1 METSRHR
8 KYLALF
14 GGMLACGPGREGDTT
29 TASTSTGGGSST
41 DAATSDAPPT
51 TSTSAT
57 TSTASTTATTSTTST
72 TSTTD
77 APTTTDT
84 GDTSGGELAC
94 PPGWELPASILA
106 SLKISSPD
114 APVGAFDPAA
124 TYPDGTPAA
133 CIRWDGEALAG
144 VRLAFGPT
152 VGDGPQARLEIVVDD
167 GEREYGTNTWPPE
180 PGAYAGVSVVF
191 TQAAEGEPS
200 RTWDYAADEGIGPLS
215 ATWVPRRTGEHI
227 ILDAKLTIPAVEPG
241 VQIGFTID
249 AVVAPA
255 SPATAAFCEG
265 LDAAFKC
272 DTAGCGGWLT
282 TEVITDPST
291 CASQSL
297 GTCFAELASTD
308 DETYDSAFW
317 QEIDGAVRLRRV
329 GGEACSSLGPEH
341 PAGWSECGVGPN
353 DPPACACVCALG
365 VCPGD
370 TALALLDGC
379 GLAKPC
385 AEIEGDGG
393 PDFQAYDCSFQA
405 LAAGDPAALR
415 VHVNL
420 GDPDWHDRVYL
431 RGDGTASWLHGECDV
446 SCIGSCE
453 DRDWGVPRTC
463 TLREPAF
470 FTACAATVDPG
481 VQEGCQD
488 PGTWFTD
495 CAVVSPSSCP

>member
-1 METSRHR
+1 MMEPSLRR
-8 KYLALF
+8 AVLVLF
-14 GGMLACGPGREGDTT
+14 GGLLACGPGKEGDDTSGG
-29 TASTSTGGGSST
+29 ASTGSST
-41 DAATSDAPPT
+41 DAATTGAPTTTT
-51 TSTSAT
+51 TSTT
-57 TSTASTTATTSTTST
+57 TSTTTTTATTTST
-72 TSTTD
+72 PSTTD
-77 APTTTDT
+77 APTTST
-84 GDTSGGELAC
+84 GTSDTSGGEPGCAA
-94 PPGWELPASILA
+94 GWELPASIFT
-106 SLKISSPD
+106 SLKISPPD
-114 APVGAFDPAA
+114 ASVGEFDPEA

-152 VGDGPQARLEIVVDD
+152 VDDGPQGRLEIVVDD
-167 GEREYGTNTWPPE
+167 GEREYGTNSWPAE
-180 PGAYAGVSVVF
+180 PGAYDGISVVF
-191 TQAAEGEPS
+191 TLAAEGELP
-200 RTWDYAADEGIGPLS
+200 RTWDYAADEGIGPLW

-227 ILDAKLTIPAVEPG
+227 ILDAKLTIPAVDPG
-241 VQIGFTID
+241 AQVGFYID

-255 SPATAAFCEG
+255 SPPDAAFCEG
-265 LDAAFKC
+265 LDASFKC

-282 TEVITDPST
+282 TEAIADPTT
-291 CASQSL
+291 CVSKSL

-308 DETYDSAFW
+308 DETYDSTFW

-329 GGEACSSLGPEH
+329 GGEACHSFGPEH
-341 PAGWSECGVGPN
+341 PGGWSECGVGPN
-353 DPPACACVCALG
+353 DPPECKCACALG

-385 AEIEGDGG
+385 ADIENEGQGDSKT
-393 PDFQAYDCSFQA
+393 YDCSFQA

-481 VQEGCQD
+481 VQQGCQD
-488 PGTWFTD
+488 LSTWFTD